1 MSLILSILLGVGC
14 SEYKM
19 KEYDLMDRIN
29 FIVKDDWGQ
38 VSVDPEDMVWEG
50 NFGMTMAAQD
60 TLQVVVRAQGNI
72 SDKDRRITFKVIPEG
87 CGI

>member
-1 MSLILSILLGVGC
+1 MKIKNARIMKRVYMSLILSILLGVGC

-38 VSVDPEDMVWEG
+38 VSVDPESELREIFRIKTEG
-50 NFGMTMAAQD
+50 
-60 TLQVVVRAQGNI
+60 LPLR
-72 SDKDRRITFKVIPEG
+72 
-87 CGI
+87 

>member
-1 MSLILSILLGVGC
+1 MTRCYLGMFYRMKIKNARIMKRVYMSLILSILLGVGC

-50 NFGMTMAAQD
+50 NFGMTMAA
-60 TLQVVVRAQGNI
+60 
-72 SDKDRRITFKVIPEG
+72 RIL
-87 CGI
+87 CRW

>member
-1 MSLILSILLGVGC
+1 MKRVYMSLILSILLGVGC

-50 NFGMTMAAQD
+50 NFGM
-60 TLQVVVRAQGNI
+60 LL
-72 SDKDRRITFKVIPEG
+72 RRIRSLQQ
-87 CGI
+87 